1 MFSIIPLCEKPFVDS
16 AHFIVVGAS
25 GFEPETSCAQGRR
38 ATRLRYAPTWSA
50 SLILKHFPTLPPLRS
65 ITLSPDCARMG
76 LLYRDCA
83 HCNRHQNIS
92 GRRCHFVG
100 STVELF
106 QGLALHRQFHFGILL
121 EDLLARSGRQANWI
135 CRRNTYPARPS
146 LQGHCP
152 NAEEDLRFT
161 QLLTVPFTWRRRDY
175 IGSPSNSPAQA
186 CPNKRKAELS

>member
-1 MFSIIPLCEKPFVDS
+1 MKSPSPRPRQARYQAALRPDMKCWIDSKALSNIIATPVLY
-16 AHFIVVGAS
+16 
-25 GFEPETSCAQGRR
+25 FEP
-38 ATRLRYAPTWSA
+38 RLCT
-50 SLILKHFPTLPPLRS
+50 
-65 ITLSPDCARMG
+65 DCARMR
-76 LLYRDCA
+76 LLHRDCA
-83 HCNRHQNIS
+83 HCNRHQSIS
-92 GRRCHFVG
+92 RRCHFVG
-100 STVELF
+100 STVEFF

-135 CRRNTYPARPS
+135 CRRNAYPARPS